1 MCKVRGWVGEG
12 RRGSG
17 GVTDT
22 GDHIVVVVAQ
32 RPGSHMLPTL
42 QGLHQASTDC
52 HESDHGSEE
61 GRP

>member
-1 MCKVRGWVGEG
+1 MGEG
-12 RRGSG
+12 CRGSG